1 MACCSNYLARV
12 AIGSACHWLLTI
24 AILHAF
30 AAPSRASEMDDVKNF
45 FRSGNY
51 EACITLANEQVERG
65 VWNELWPRMLI
76 ESYLATG
83 NYPAALKAYEKA
95 QERFAESIRL
105 RLVGVR
111 VYKMNNSLHKAEEQ
125 LANLEA
131 MYVRTPWRFSNRSDI
146 VSVGDFFLARGADPK
161 DVLKNC
167 YDQAAKLNSSTEI
180 MLEAHLATARM
191 AIDKND
197 DKVASQS
204 LAKAIKLDETDP
216 EVFYLLGKSWSAT
229 DPTKAAEYFAKSIAL
244 NPKFVPSLIHA
255 AESRMSAEA
264 YDLAEVILS
273 EVEKINPNL
282 PKLWALKAA
291 IAHLQGRYEAEGE
304 ARRKGLLPWAL
315 NPEVDFTIGKQLAM
329 HYRFTES
336 VEYQTRA
343 LKMDPEYAPAKTQL
357 AQDLLR
363 LGKNREGWEV
373 VDAVRKKDP
382 YDVTVF
388 NLRQLKT
395 ELEKFATLE
404 SPGFVIRM
412 DAREARI
419 YGQDVVQLLSE
430 ARDILTKKYAVQ
442 LEEPVYVE
450 IFPKQKE
457 FAIRTFGMPGGE
469 GFLGVCFGRLITA
482 NSPAALQVDSNWKS
496 VLWHEYCHVVT
507 LQKTKN
513 KMPRWLS
520 EGISVY
526 EERQRNGT
534 WGQSMDPDYREMI
547 LGTGFVPVS
556 ELSGAFLQPKTPMH
570 LQFAYFES
578 SLVVEY
584 WIEKYGISVMRR
596 LLDDL
601 AIGMPATEALKRAP
615 GTLELLDKEFQ
626 EYAVALAAK
635 YGEGVDFERVN
646 TEEKVDAASWLV
658 EHPDNYWGLRSQ
670 CMGYVKA
677 KKWDDALAIAE
688 KLKAMLPS
696 DDSNEGIYAM
706 LARIHRGKENIPEE
720 REALIALSERSSDC
734 REALLRL
741 IEIDEKREDWASLEK
756 WCEGLQAINPLRSD
770 LQQMRAQTYE
780 KQGNASKA
788 ADSLVA
794 LLDLQPTDPA
804 SIHYRLALS
813 LRSVGKVREAK
824 RHTLMALEESPR
836 YKAAMELL
844 VDIAGSAESSTA
856 IQTSSSPSQSTPS
869 SSKPLEKV
877 EP

>member
-1 MACCSNYLARV
+1 MACCSTNFARV
-12 AIGSACHWLLTI
+12 AVVAAHNWLM
-24 AILHAF
+24 ILAF
-30 AAPSRASEMDDVKNF
+30 FALSAAPCTASEIDDVKNF
-45 FRSGNY
+45 FRSGDY
-51 EACITLANEQVERG
+51 EACIKLASEQVEKG

-83 NYPAALKAYEKA
+83 DYPAALKAFEKA
-95 QERFAESIRL
+95 KERFGESIRM

-111 VYKMNNSLHKAEEQ
+111 VYKMNNAANKAEEQ
-125 LANLEA
+125 LAFLEA
-131 MYVRTPWRFSNRSDI
+131 MYVRTPWRFKSEAVAS
-146 VSVGDFFLARGADPK
+146 GDFFLARGADPK
-161 DVLKNC
+161 EVLKNC
-167 YDQAAKLNSSTEI
+167 YDPAAKSSPAAE
-180 MLEAHLATARM
+180 MFEAHMATARM
-191 AIDKND
+191 AIEKND

-204 LAKAIKLDETDP
+204 LAKALKLDETEP
-216 EVFYLLGKSWSAT
+216 ELFYLLGKSWSAT
-229 DPTKAAEYFAKSIAL
+229 DPVKSAEYFAKSIAL
-244 NPKFVPSLIHA
+244 NPKFVPSLIQA
-255 AESRMSAEA
+255 AEARMSAED
-264 YDLAEVILS
+264 YDSAEEILAEV
-273 EVEKINPNL
+273 EKVNPNL
-282 PKLWALKAA
+282 PKLWALRAA

-329 HYRFTES
+329 HYRFAES

-343 LKMDPEYAPAKTQL
+343 LKMDADYAPAKTQL

-363 LGKNREGWEV
+363 LGKTGEGWEV

-382 YDVTVF
+382 YDVTAF

-404 SPGFVIRM
+404 APGFVIRM

-430 ARDILTKKYAVQ
+430 ARNVLTKKYAVQ
-442 LEEPVYVE
+442 LEEPVFVE

-526 EERQRNGT
+526 EERQRNAT
-534 WGQSMDPDYREMI
+534 WGQSMDPLYREMI

-556 ELSGAFLQPKTPMH
+556 KLSAAFLQPKSPMH
-570 LQFAYFES
+570 LQFAYYES

-584 WIEKYGISVMRR
+584 WIEKYGIEVMRR

-601 AIGMPATEALKRAP
+601 SIGMPAAEALKRAP

-626 EYAVALAAK
+626 EYAVALASK
-635 YGEGVDFERVN
+635 YGEGVDFERAKE
-646 TEEKVDAASWLV
+646 EEKVDAADWLA
-658 EHPDNYWGLRSQ
+658 EHPENYWGLRSQ
-670 CMGYVKA
+670 CIAHIKA
-677 KKWDDALAIAE
+677 KKWDDALAIAD
-688 KLKAMLPS
+688 KLKGMVPG
-696 DDSNEGIYAM
+696 DDSNEGIYAL
-706 LARIHRGKENIPEE
+706 LARIHRGKGNELDE
-720 REALIALSERSSDC
+720 RAALIELSERSSDC

-741 IEIDEKREDWASLEK
+741 IEIDEKREDWSALEK
-756 WCEGLQAINPLRSD
+756 WCEALQAINPIRSD
-770 LQQMRAQTYE
+770 LQELRAQTYE
-780 KQGNASKA
+780 KQGNAAKA
-788 ADSLVA
+788 AESLFA

-804 SIHYRLALS
+804 SIHYRLAKS
-813 LRSVGKVREAK
+813 LKSLGKRKEAK
-824 RHTLMALEESPR
+824 RHVLMALEESPR
-836 YKAAMELL
+836 YKDALELL
-844 VDIAGSAESSTA
+844 VEIASSAE
-856 IQTSSSPSQSTPS
+856 PSSTPS
-869 SSKPLEKV
+869 VTPQSVPPLTFPTEESKP
-877 EP
+877 

>member
-1 MACCSNYLARV
+1 VACCSINFARV
-12 AIGSACHWLLTI
+12 AIVAASQGLL
-24 AILHAF
+24 ILALLVLSV
-30 AAPSRASEMDDVKNF
+30 AQSGASEIDDVKNF
-45 FRSGNY
+45 FRSGDY
-51 EACITLANEQVERG
+51 EACIKLASEQVEKG

-76 ESYLATG
+76 ESYLAKG
-83 NYPAALKAYEKA
+83 DYPAALRAFEKA
-95 QERFAESIRL
+95 KERFGESIRM

-111 VYKMNNSLHKAEEQ
+111 VYKINNAANKAEEQ
-125 LANLEA
+125 LDYLEA
-131 MYVRTPWRFSNRSDI
+131 MYVRTPWRFTNKSDL
-146 VSVGDFFLARGADPK
+146 VAVGDFFLARGADPK
-161 DVLKNC
+161 EVLKNC
-167 YDQAAKLNSSTEI
+167 YDPAAKSSSPAE
-180 MLEAHLATARM
+180 MFEAHMATARM

-216 EVFYLLGKSWSAT
+216 ELFYLLGKSWIAT
-229 DPTKAAEYFAKSIAL
+229 DPAKSAEYFARSIAL

-255 AESRMSAEA
+255 VEARMSAED
-264 YDLAEVILS
+264 YDSAEAILAEV
-273 EVEKINPNL
+273 EKVNSNL
-282 PKLWALKAA
+282 PKLWALRAA
-291 IAHLQGRYEAEGE
+291 IAHLQGRYEAEGD

-343 LKMDPEYAPAKTQL
+343 LKMDADYAPAKTQL

-363 LGKNREGWEV
+363 LGKTGEGWEL

-404 SPGFVIRM
+404 APGFVIRM

-430 ARDILTKKYAVQ
+430 ARDVLTKKYAVQ

-482 NSPAALQVDSNWKS
+482 NSPAALQVDSNWKA

-526 EERQRNGT
+526 EERQRNAT
-534 WGQSMDPDYREMI
+534 WGQSMDPLYREMI
-547 LGTGFVPVS
+547 LGTSFVPVS
-556 ELSGAFLQPKTPMH
+556 KLSGAFLQPKSPMH
-570 LQFAYFES
+570 LQFAYYES

-584 WIEKYGISVMRR
+584 WIEKYGIEVMRR

-601 AIGMPATEALKRAP
+601 SIGMPANEALKRAP

-626 EYAVALAAK
+626 EYAMALASK
-635 YGEGVDFERVN
+635 YGDGVDFERAN
-646 TEEKVDAASWLV
+646 EEENNVDAASWLA
-658 EHPDNYWGLRSQ
+658 EHPENYWRLRSQ
-670 CMGYVKA
+670 CIAHIKA
-677 KKWDDALAIAE
+677 KKWDDALATAD
-688 KLKAMLPS
+688 KLKAILPN
-696 DDSNEGIYAM
+696 DDSNEGIYAL
-706 LARIHRGKENIPEE
+706 LAKIHRGKGNEPDE
-720 REALIALSERSSDC
+720 RAALIELSERSSDC

-741 IEIDEKREDWASLEK
+741 IEIDEKHEDWTALEK
-756 WCEGLQAINPLRSD
+756 WCEAMQAINPIRSD
-770 LQQMRAQTYE
+770 LQELRAKTYE
-780 KQGNASKA
+780 KQGKA
-788 ADSLVA
+788 AKAAESLSA

-804 SIHYRLALS
+804 SIHYRLAVN
-813 LRSVGKVREAK
+813 LRSLGKVKEAK
-824 RHTLMALEESPR
+824 RHVLLALEESPR
-836 YKAAMELL
+836 YKAARMLL
-844 VDIAGSAESSTA
+844 VELVRAMESTSAV
-856 IQTSSSPSQSTPS
+856 PSLTPS
-869 SSKPLEKV
+869 SSTDVEKV